1 MIDNYY
7 LNRKIETTLAEISS
21 LVDNNV
27 HLNEK
32 VETKIDIR
40 NNISELKKYFQEYTV
55 YNNTA
60 SANSENSYKQI
71 VESAPDAMILIG
83 INDNVILVNRNF
95 RNLFGYDNFELEG
108 RNFTDFIATD
118 SKEQN
123 NEILNKIANNIQ
135 NNSFE
140 TVNFELNAIKKSG
153 VEFPVEINSSPIA
166 KDESFVVLCVIHD
179 LTTKKE
185 KEKELKL
192 SFDIISEQNKRLVNF
207 AYIVSHNLRS
217 HTGNLD
223 MLLNLHKNAIT
234 QEEKDEMFTYM
245 QNVSSALSETINN
258 LNEVVLIQINTKNI
272 KEKINLN
279 AFLEKAID
287 TLSGE
292 ISVHKVII
300 ENRIPPK
307 LMLDY
312 NAAYMESIL
321 LNFLSNAI
329 KYRHPDRNPHIIIDT
344 YFDCNK
350 LVLLISDN
358 GRGIDLVKHGAKL
371 FGMYKTFHGNPDA
384 KGIGLF
390 ITNNQV
396 GAMGGKIDVES
407 VVNVGT
413 SFKIYLS

>member
-7 LNRKIETTLAEISS
+7 LNRKIESTIDEIHS
-21 LVDNNV
+21 LVDNNI
-27 HLNEK
+27 HLNENI
-32 VETKIDIR
+32 ETKIGIK
-40 NNISELKKYFQEYTV
+40 NNIYELKKIFQEYTI
-55 YNNTA
+55 YNNTTCA
-60 SANSENSYKQI
+60 ISENSYKQI
-71 VESAPDAMILIG
+71 VESAPDAMILIE
-83 INDNVILVNRNF
+83 INGNVILVNRNF
-95 RNLFGYDNFELEG
+95 RNLFGYESLELNG
-108 RNFTDFIATD
+108 RNFSDFIAVD
-118 SKEQN
+118 SKEQYT
-123 NEILNKIANNIQ
+123 EILNKSASNIQ
-135 NNSFE
+135 NNTFE
-140 TVNFELNAIKKSG
+140 TLSFELNAINKNG
-153 VEFPVEINSSPIA
+153 VEFPVEINSSLIA
-166 KDESFVVLCVIHD
+166 KDDSFVLCVIHD
-179 LTTKKE
+179 LTSKKE

-300 ENRIPPK
+300 ENRIPPQ

-344 YFDCNK
+344 YYDCNK

-358 GRGIDLVKHGAKL
+358 GRGIDLVKHGTKL

-407 VVNVGT
+407 EVNVGT

>member
-7 LNRKIETTLAEISS
+7 LNRKIESTIDEIHL
-21 LVDNNV
+21 LVDNNI
-27 HLNEK
+27 HLNENI
-32 VETKIDIR
+32 ETKIGIK
-40 NNISELKKYFQEYTV
+40 NNIYELKKIFQEYTI
-55 YNNTA
+55 YNNTT
-60 SANSENSYKQI
+60 SAISENSYKQI
-71 VESAPDAMILIG
+71 VESAPDAMILIEMNG
-83 INDNVILVNRNF
+83 NVILVNRNF
-95 RNLFGYDNFELEG
+95 RNLFGYENLELNG
-108 RNFTDFIATD
+108 RNFSDFIAVD
-118 SKEQN
+118 SKEQYT
-123 NEILNKIANNIQ
+123 EILNKSASNIQ
-135 NNSFE
+135 NNTFE
-140 TVNFELNAIKKSG
+140 TLSFELNAIKKNG
-153 VEFPVEINSSPIA
+153 VEFPVEINSSLIA
-166 KDESFVVLCVIHD
+166 KDDSFVLCVIHD
-179 LTTKKE
+179 LTSKKE

-300 ENRIPPK
+300 ENRIPPQ

-329 KYRHPDRNPHIIIDT
+329 KYRHPDRNPHIILDT
-344 YFDCNK
+344 YYDCNK

-358 GRGIDLVKHGAKL
+358 GRGIDLVKHGTKL

-407 VVNVGT
+407 EVNVGT